1 MTTAI
6 DEKGYRSTESTYKS
20 GAHEMCVTYDLEQK
34 SHGSRIATYPKVKRV
49 YIAGKLKDWKAGVRN
64 KLGREVHGVRIAAA
78 RNVHCITTI
87 PNCRRNTGRRCSG
100 SDRPVCAI

>member
-1 MTTAI
+1 MGMTTAI
-6 DEKGYRSTESTYKS
+6 DEKGYRSTESKYKS

-64 KLGREVHGVRIAAA
+64 KFGREVHRVRIAAA
-78 RNVHCITTI
+78 RNVHL
-87 PNCRRNTGRRCSG
+87 CSEDTELPAKYR
-100 SDRPVCAI
+100 SALQRVR